1 MAAGLKEE
9 IKQTRPFSGIE
20 QEALLNIHRTSG
32 YVAHVLQQM
41 LKKHG
46 LTDSQY
52 NVLRILRGA
61 GPEGLR
67 CAEIGDRMISRD
79 PDITRLLARLQ
90 SQRLIER
97 RRDAR
102 DRRVV
107 YSRISVEGLQVL
119 KELDPAVEESSK
131 SLLRHMNAEQIH
143 MLIHLLEEVRRG
155 AAASRR
161 Q

>member
-1 MAAGLKEE
+1 MASRLQEE
-9 IKQTRPFSGIE
+9 IKQNKPFSGIE

-32 YVAHVLQQM
+32 HVAHFLQQI

-67 CAEIGDRMISRD
+67 CMEIGERMISRD
-79 PDITRLLARLQ
+79 PDITRLLERLERR
-90 SQRLIER
+90 RLIER
-97 RRDAR
+97 SRDQT

-107 YSRISVEGLQVL
+107 YTRISREGLSLL
-119 KELDPAVEESSK
+119 KELDPTVEAGAK
-131 SLLRHMNAEQIH
+131 ASLSHMDGEKLRT
-143 MLIHLLEEVRRG
+143 LIGLLEEVRQG
-155 AAASRR
+155 AAVRF
-161 Q
+161 